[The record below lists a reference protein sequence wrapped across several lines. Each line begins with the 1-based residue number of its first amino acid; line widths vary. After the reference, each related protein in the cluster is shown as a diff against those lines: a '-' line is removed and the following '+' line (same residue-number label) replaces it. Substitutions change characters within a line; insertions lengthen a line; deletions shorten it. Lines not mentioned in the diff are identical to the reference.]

1 MEEHM
6 SVMKL
11 ASELFAHTSG
21 KIVSE
26 IGGFSVGMTPIAV
39 TPEMKSDAR
48 TDAQKGQRVKMS
60 TAVLLFDIIFKHKKS
75 LAVYVN
81 HDTNWLY
88 GELDGVSFFID
99 ENGKMET
106 SATFV
111 HHRHKAI
118 PYVLYAML
126 LGPAPVQIEM
136 FEAFA
141 GVTNGNILKMAKG
154 TPKDLE
160 TMAFRFCDSFY
171 YGYAVDHKEVEVDE
185 GTLDAASCQRIL
197 DGCAMEWSPLYLP
210 TADAGFKTKAED
222 YLARSPYDHS
232 LPIEGREKEG
242 AAGADPI
249 ETFRQEVDDGK
260 YTVDFPWTEEQ
271 KALVTSKSYLD
282 TFEITEDFVEIVK
295 AVSYTAKKILERKA
309 SGVPFEDTMKYADLM
324 FNGMLLGK
332 PGTGKSSFMYALSA
346 VTGMPVYTI
355 VFSKHTDED
364 IAEGAT
370 KIVDGHPQYVETDI
384 PKFADKGG
392 IFIFE
397 EPNLADPSVTM
408 GAFGQFLEQPYF
420 VLKNGYEKTYRSPL
434 SFVFACENTG
444 IEGTN
449 PNDPAFSNR
458 FGAKWKLMDPSEE
471 DFKEILLKKT
481 GQSKKAV
488 NWVYD
493 AYKAAVNWLKDPQV
507 GEEEVVNNLSIR
519 TCVQTIK
526 NMVYGQNP
534 RRAVRNSIG
543 NAISEASLELGDQ
556 FETEVIQNL
565 KNPSFIIKD

>member
-1 MEEHM
+1 M
-6 SVMKL
+6 SKVMKL

-21 KIVSE
+21 KITSE
-26 IGGFSVGMTPIAV
+26 IGGFSVGMTPVAE
-39 TPEMKSDAR
+39 TPAMKSDAR
-48 TDAQKGQRVKMS
+48 STDTQKRQKVKIS
-60 TAVLLFDIIFKHKKS
+60 TAVLLFDIIFKHPKS

-81 HDTNWLY
+81 RVTKMLY

-99 ENGKMET
+99 GDGKMET
-106 SATFV
+106 TATFV

-126 LGPAPVQIEM
+126 LGPTLVQMEM
-136 FEAFA
+136 CKAFA
-141 GVTNGNILKMAKG
+141 GVINGNILEMAKG
-154 TPKDLE
+154 KGFQEDLE

-171 YGYAVDHKEVEVDE
+171 YGYVVNHKEVEVDE
-185 GTLDAASCQRIL
+185 GSLDAASCQRIL
-197 DGCAMEWSPLYLP
+197 DGSEMEWSPLYLP
-210 TADAGFKTKAED
+210 TADAGLKTKVED
-222 YLARSPYDHS
+222 YLARSPYDHG
-232 LPIEGREKEG
+232 LPIEGKEKEG
-242 AAGADPI
+242 ATGADPI
-249 ETFRQEVDDGK
+249 EVFRQEVKDGK
-260 YTVDFPWTEEQ
+260 YNVDFPWTEEQ
-271 KALVTSKSYLD
+271 KTLVTSKSYLD

-481 GQSKKAV
+481 GQSKKTI

-519 TCVQTIK
+519 TCVQAIK

>member
-1 MEEHM
+1 M
-6 SVMKL
+6 SKVMKL

-21 KIVSE
+21 KITSE
-26 IGGFSVGMTPIAV
+26 IGSFSVGMTPVAE
-39 TPEMKSDAR
+39 TPAMKSDAR
-48 TDAQKGQRVKMS
+48 STDTQKRQKVKIS
-60 TAVLLFDIIFKHKKS
+60 TAVLLFDIIFKHPKS

-81 HDTNWLY
+81 RVTKMLY

-99 ENGKMET
+99 GDGKMET
-106 SATFV
+106 TATFV

-126 LGPAPVQIEM
+126 LGPTPVQMEM
-136 FEAFA
+136 CKAFA
-141 GVTNGNILKMAKG
+141 GVINGNILEMAKG
-154 TPKDLE
+154 KGFQEDLE
-160 TMAFRFCDSFY
+160 TTAFRFCDSFY
-171 YGYAVDHKEVEVDE
+171 YGYVVNHKEVEVDE
-185 GTLDAASCQRIL
+185 GSLDAASCQRIL
-197 DGCAMEWSPLYLP
+197 DGSEMEWSPLYLP
-210 TADAGFKTKAED
+210 TADAGLKIKAED
-222 YLARSPYDHS
+222 YLARSPYDHG
-232 LPIEGREKEG
+232 LPIEGKEKEG
-242 AAGADPI
+242 ITGADPI
-249 ETFRQEVDDGK
+249 EVFRQEVKDGK
-260 YTVDFPWTEEQ
+260 YNVDFPWTEEQ
-271 KALVTSKSYLD
+271 KTLVTSKSYLD

-370 KIVDGHPQYVETDI
+370 KIVDGHPQYVATDI

-481 GQSKKAV
+481 GQSKKTI

-519 TCVQTIK
+519 TCVQAIK